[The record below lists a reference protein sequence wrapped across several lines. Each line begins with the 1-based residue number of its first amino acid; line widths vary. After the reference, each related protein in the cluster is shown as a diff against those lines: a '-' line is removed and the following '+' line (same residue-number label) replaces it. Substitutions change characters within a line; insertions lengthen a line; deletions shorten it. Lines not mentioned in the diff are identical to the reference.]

1 MLANNLK
8 IALRNLTRHRSFT
21 ILNTLG
27 LSVGVAAALLLFMVV
42 RYELSFDTF
51 HTKYDRIYRVVRQQI
66 YPDGSGEV
74 SPGNPLPVA
83 AALKTDI
90 PQFEKVVPIFG
101 TLDPQVTVLGSD
113 PDSHDVSTKFIEQN
127 EGLMVGPEFFQL
139 FDYRWLEGT
148 PEVLAQPNVVVL
160 SRKFAG
166 KYFKDYQQ
174 AVGKYLRINNTTTM
188 KVGGVLEDAPANTD
202 FPLNIVLSYESKR
215 AKPELFGFGDF
226 NNWGSTSSSD
236 QVFVLLPEKYSA
248 ASANALLEKFSR
260 KHYDSR
266 KENDKKTH
274 SLSPFANVHHDT
286 NLDNYKDRAV
296 PRERIRNIAV
306 VGLLILLMACINFIN
321 IYSALATKRAKEV
334 GVRKVLGSQKSQLV
348 TQFLTETFLVVLVSV
363 MVGLALAYA
372 TLPLLEKMFD
382 VPTDA
387 SLYFTPELGLWL
399 VGLLLL
405 LTFLSGL
412 YPALVLSSF
421 SPLEVF
427 RKKVSRGWIGGL
439 TLRQSLI
446 VFQFAAALVLIIG
459 TVINLRQME
468 YVSQLDLGF
477 EKEGVYTLSM
487 DTEYSSR
494 NEALRNQLRQIPEV
508 QAVSYASDQPSSS
521 NDWQSNF
528 SFTNMSEDEDFQI
541 SMKMAD
547 GNYFKTY
554 GIEFVAGGPY
564 AVGDTNTKFVVN
576 ERLLKKLGVKD
587 PASVIGHS
595 LRMGSWEPA
604 PIVGVIRD
612 FHTQS
617 AKEDIA
623 PILITH
629 VPKFYWSGAVKLQSQ
644 NLPNTIEKVKAAYE
658 KIFPEVPFV
667 GKFYEESI
675 DNYYQTERQ
684 TGLLYRTFAGL
695 TVFIA
700 CLGLFGLAA
709 FTAEQRTKE
718 IGVRKVL
725 GASVASITALLSKD
739 FLKLVGIAI
748 VIASPVAY
756 YLMKSW
762 MEGFQYQIGIEWW
775 VFILAAVLA
784 LAIAFLTVSFQA
796 IKAALMNPV
805 KSLRSE

>member
-1 MLANNLK
+1 MLLNNLK
-8 IALRNLTRHRSFT
+8 IAYRNLARHRGFT

-51 HTKYDRIYRVVRQQI
+51 HTKYDRIYRVLRQQT
-66 YPDGSGEV
+66 YPDGSGEKG
-74 SPGNPLPVA
+74 PGNPLPVVP
-83 AALKTDI
+83 ALKTDI
-90 PQFEKVVPIFG
+90 PQFETVVPVFG

-113 PDSHDVSTKFIEQN
+113 PNSRDVSTKFIEQD
-127 EGLMVGPEFFQL
+127 EGLMVGPDFFQL
-139 FDYRWLEGT
+139 FDYPWLVGT
-148 PEVLAQPNVVVL
+148 PEVLAEPNVVVL
-160 SRKFAG
+160 SRHFAE
-166 KYFKDYQQ
+166 KYFKHYEQ

-202 FPLNIVLSYESKR
+202 FPLNLILSYASKR
-215 AKPELFGFGDF
+215 ARPELFGFGDF
-226 NNWGSTSSSD
+226 NNWGSTSSND
-236 QVFVLLPEKYSA
+236 QVFVLMPEKFSV

-274 SLSPFANVHHDT
+274 SLSPLADMHHDAE
-286 NLDNYKDRAV
+286 LDNYKNRTV
-296 PRERIRNIAV
+296 PRERIRNIGL
-306 VGLLILLMACINFIN
+306 VGTLILLMACINFIN
-321 IYSALATKRAKEV
+321 IYSALATQRAKEV

-348 TQFLTETFLVVLVSV
+348 AQFLTETFLVVLASV
-363 MVGLALAYA
+363 GVGLVLAYA
-372 TLPLLEKMFD
+372 ALPLLGKMFG
-382 VPTDA
+382 VPTDS

-399 VGLLLL
+399 MGLLLL

-412 YPALVLSSF
+412 YPAIVLSSF

-427 RKKVSRGWIGGL
+427 RKQEPRGWMGGL

-468 YVSQLDLGF
+468 YISQLDLGF
-477 EKEGVYTLSM
+477 EKEGVYTLSL
-487 DTEYSSR
+487 DTEYSTR
-494 NEALRNQLRQIPEV
+494 NEALRNELLRIPEV
-508 QAVSYASDQPSSS
+508 KAVSYASDQPSSS

-528 SFTNMSEDEDFQI
+528 AFTNMSEDEDFQI

-547 GNYFKTY
+547 GDFFKTY
-554 GIEFVAGGPY
+554 GIKFLAGGPY
-564 AVGDTNTKFVVN
+564 AVGDTIPKFVVN
-576 ERLLKKLGVKD
+576 ERLLKKLGVKN
-587 PASVIGHS
+587 PASVIGHT
-595 LRMGSWEPA
+595 LRMGNQPPA
-604 PIVGVIRD
+604 PIVGVIKD
-612 FHTQS
+612 FHTKS
-617 AKEDIA
+617 AKDDID

-629 VPKFYWSGAVKLQSQ
+629 LPKFYWSGAVKLHSQ
-644 NLPNTIEKVKAAYE
+644 NLPNTVEKVKAAYE

-667 GKFYEESI
+667 GKFYDESI
-675 DNYYQTERQ
+675 ENFYQAEQQ
-684 TGLLYRTFAGL
+684 TGLLFRTFAGL

-725 GASVASITALLSKD
+725 GASVANITALLSKD

-748 VIASPVAY
+748 VIASPVAW

-762 MEGFQYQIGIEWW
+762 MEGFQYRIGIEWW
-775 VFILAAVLA
+775 VFVLAAVLA
-784 LAIAFLTVSFQA
+784 LAVAFLTVSFQA
-796 IKAALMNPV
+796 VKAALMNPV